1 MNTSAEKQKGQND
14 VPNVEREGW
23 QTEELNEES
32 VNKEADETVREILR
46 GDETKGDPDKR
57 DIAGSP
63 NSDDTP
69 HGREETKKE
78 NKKD

>member
-1 MNTSAEKQKGQND
+1 MNASAEKQKGQND

-32 VNKEADETVREILR
+32 VNKEPDETVREILR

-57 DIAGSP
+57 DNAGSP
-63 NSDDTP
+63 KSEDTP
-69 HGREETKKE
+69 QGREETKNE
-78 NKKD
+78 